1 MTTPRSRVTRCVR
14 RQLLRS
20 SVARHI
26 CSWKEAQ
33 HVTVRTVAQ
42 LICIAVTNI
51 PSFHVDPAEW
61 IKVRRRESLA
71 PLVRFLPMPGPLKY
85 TYHPPTLGLPA
96 HQDINYLRAVPKV
109 GTVISQDHDS
119 SHPLEKPAHDTSYT
133 SQTRQDDPPAFPF
146 SALKPSQLLPPLPT
160 VP

>member
-42 LICIAVTNI
+42 LICIAVTYI

-61 IKVRRRESLA
+61 ITAGCSGGGKLGTTRALLTYAGAPKVH
-71 PLVRFLPMPGPLKY
+71 LPY
-85 TYHPPTLGLPA
+85 PPT
-96 HQDINYLRAVPKV
+96 YLR
-109 GTVISQDHDS
+109 
-119 SHPLEKPAHDTSYT
+119 
-133 SQTRQDDPPAFPF
+133 
-146 SALKPSQLLPPLPT
+146 PSGPSGH
-160 VP
+160 